1 MQVAFGLWR
10 QTAPF
15 IQGKGFLMRVRA
27 LSVQGREATRVSGD
41 RGRGQISL
49 WLPLGACRQG
59 LGHQEKSSPEVK
71 SSSRSRLTRGKEPD

>member
-1 MQVAFGLWR
+1 MQVAFRFWR

-15 IQGKGFLMRVRA
+15 IQGKGFLMRA
-27 LSVQGREATRVSGD
+27 LSVQGREATCVSGD

-71 SSSRSRLTRGKEPD
+71 SSSRSRVTRGKEPD